1 MSQTFPEQVE
11 YRTVDSVTIRRAFNE
26 GRFWERA
33 QADELSQQLREESI
47 HLKGRHARRRGEPP
61 CTRSKMVEYFEESG
75 RKVALVHLYRRRDG
89 SIGGQGL
96 PDPKW
101 LRVGSQIWTIE

>member
-1 MSQTFPEQVE
+1 MSQSFLDKVA
-11 YRTVDSVTIRRAFNE
+11 YRTVDDATIRRAFNK

-33 QADELSQQLREESI
+33 QAGELSERLREESI
-47 HLKGRHARRRGEPP
+47 HLKGRLARTRREPR
-61 CTRSKMVEYFEESG
+61 CTRSKMVEYFDVSG

-89 SIGGQGL
+89 SIGGRGR

-101 LRVGSQIWTIE
+101 LRVGSEIWTT